1 MLPEAQSGRQFAHR
15 RVPSAS
21 AAEDSSVYLEFAPF
35 MHLALKLRD
44 EFRLMDDIAR
54 QAREK
59 CAIALTWCYLHQ

>member
-1 MLPEAQSGRQFAHR
+1 
-15 RVPSAS
+15 VPSGG
-21 AAEDSSVYLEFAPF
+21 AAEDNSVYLEFAPF

-44 EFRLMDDIAR
+44 AFGVMDDIAR